1 MAEINS
7 CLLPDE
13 LQYHIE
19 FNVWLKDNGD
29 GTFDLGMTDIAQS
42 MAGSVIH
49 CRAKAVGKN
58 VKKEKV
64 LLQWKAANGLVR
76 SKLP

>member
-1 MAEINS
+1 MTEINS

-58 VKKEKV
+58 VKKEKCCYSGKRQMGWSGQNV
-64 LLQWKAANGLVR
+64 
-76 SKLP
+76 P